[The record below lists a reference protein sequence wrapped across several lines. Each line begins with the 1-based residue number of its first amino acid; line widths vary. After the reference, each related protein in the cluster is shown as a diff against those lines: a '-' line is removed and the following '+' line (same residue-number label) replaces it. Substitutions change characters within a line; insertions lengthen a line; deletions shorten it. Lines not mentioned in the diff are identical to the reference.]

1 MSPRKSPLASRASIF
16 QRTEDGVP
24 ELFEETEHQDVHTS
38 RQEDI
43 QKSKDTPVMSN
54 GPRRIKRTFHLPPE
68 DVLLLDELQ
77 LTDHR
82 RTGKKPELSALVSE
96 AIRLLRDQRGLA
108 V

>member
-1 MSPRKSPLASRASIF
+1 MSPRKSPLANRPSIF
-16 QRTEDGVP
+16 QRTDEGVP
-24 ELFEETEHQDVHTS
+24 ELIEESEHQDVSTS
-38 RQEDI
+38 RHQNVQTSD
-43 QKSKDTPVMSN
+43 STPIMSN
-54 GPRRIKRTFHLPPE
+54 SPRRIKRTFHLPPE

-96 AIRLLRDQRGLA
+96 AIRLLRDQRDAA

>member
-16 QRTEDGVP
+16 QRTDTGVP
-24 ELFEETEHQDVHTS
+24 ELSEPSDVQTS
-38 RQEDI
+38 GH
-43 QKSKDTPVMSN
+43 SNVMSS
-54 GPRRIKRTFHLPPE
+54 GEGTMAPSSPRRIKRTFHLPPE

-96 AIRLLRDQRGLA
+96 AIRLLRDQRNPA
-108 V
+108 I

>member
-1 MSPRKSPLASRASIF
+1 MTQRKNPLASRPSIF
-16 QRTEDGVP
+16 QRTDEGVP
-24 ELFEETEHQDVHTS
+24 ELSEQTKHEDVRTYRHT
-38 RQEDI
+38 DI
-43 QKSKDTPVMSN
+43 QTSKNLTAMS
-54 GPRRIKRTFHLPPE
+54 GGTRRIKRTFHLPPE

-96 AIRLLRDQRGLA
+96 AIRLLRDQRETT